1 MCSCDVEF
9 CLPPPL
15 PYLTFFGFSHTHTH
29 TVTNIGLGLS
39 IFSPMTRFGNLTIFW
54 VYLAFVIF
62 FVVMVG
68 VLLIVFS
75 ILTCQAEEESQHSTS
90 VFLCFFLFSFI
101 PSSTLFTVP
110 VPFHSL
116 SWFHSIHCS
125 NSTLFT
131 VPVPFHLLFQST
143 LVLSCFHSIYCPIPC
158 LHA

>member
-15 PYLTFFGFSHTHTH
+15 PYLAFFGFSHTHTHTH

-39 IFSPMTRFGNLTIFW
+39 IFSPMTRFADLTIFW

-68 VLLIVFS
+68 VLLIMFS
-75 ILTCQAEEESQHSTS
+75 ILTLRAEKDGQHSTS
-90 VFLCFFLFSFI
+90 VSVLFPLQLHSQ
-101 PSSTLFTVP
+101 
-110 VPFHSL
+110 FHSVHCL
-116 SWFHSIHCS
+116 SSIP
-125 NSTLFT
+125 FT
-131 VPVPFHLLFQST
+131 VPVPFHLLFQFHSVHCPSST
-143 LVLSCFHSIYCPIPC
+143 PALSCFHSIYCPIPC